1 MVEQI
6 ENKLLDSLPRIL
18 PRPEFVDKLKSRLA
32 ESPIFQRRRESGAR
46 LVVVL
51 IGLLI
56 GFLLYIVGRSLFMKS
71 SRKEQ
76 EAEVSKT

>member
-6 ENKLLDSLPRIL
+6 ENKLLNSLPHIL

-32 ESPIFQRRRESGAR
+32 ESPIFQRRHESGAR

-51 IGLLI
+51 VGLLI
-56 GFLLYIVGRSLFMKS
+56 GFLLYIVGRSIPMKS
-71 SRKEQ
+71 PRKEQ

>member
-6 ENKLLDSLPRIL
+6 ENKLLNYLPHIL
-18 PRPEFVDKLKSRLA
+18 PSPEFVDKLKSRLA
-32 ESPIFQRRRESGAR
+32 ESPIFQRRHESGAR

-51 IGLLI
+51 VGLLI
-56 GFLLYIVGRSLFMKS
+56 GFLLYIVGRSISIKS
-71 SRKEQ
+71 PRKEQ